1 MLDRFDDHDGVVH
14 HDTDGKHKP
23 EERDRIEGKSKQRHG
38 SKGADER
45 DNHSGEGDDRR
56 APTLE
61 EKKNDQ
67 RHQQNR
73 LEKSVPYGADRLLDK
88 DRRVIDDLVI
98 HTRWEV
104 LL

>member
-23 EERDRIEGKSKQRHG
+23 EERDRIEGKSKDRHG
-38 SKGADER
+38 SKRADKRDKHGGER
-45 DNHSGEGDDRR
+45 DDRR

-61 EKKNDQ
+61 EKEYDQ
-67 RHQQNR
+67 RYQDHR
-73 LEKSVPYGADRLLDK
+73 LEERVPYRTDRLLHEDC
-88 DRRVIDDLVI
+88 RVIDDLVI
-98 HTRWEV
+98 HTGWEV